1 MKFKFRAE
9 CKHDVD
15 LIKKALQ
22 ESILHWEEFDVY
34 LEANS
39 GAKSVPFKV
48 PDLDVEFETIENGP
62 SLDEI
67 RKSMSNIIDC
77 HIPTQT
83 VQLKENYTGVRNYR
97 F

>member
-34 LEANS
+34 LDV
-39 GAKSVPFKV
+39 KPTPFKV

-77 HIPTQT
+77 HIPTET